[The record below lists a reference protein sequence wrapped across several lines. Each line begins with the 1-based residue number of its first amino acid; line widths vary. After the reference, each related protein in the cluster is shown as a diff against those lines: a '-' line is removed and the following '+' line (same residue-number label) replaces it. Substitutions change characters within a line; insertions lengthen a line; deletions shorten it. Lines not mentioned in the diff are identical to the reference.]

1 MRNSKGF
8 SWPETVLSLSIILL
22 IASTLLPLLSNM
34 TVLLEDKKRKYHSSL
49 VVQEATKMY
58 ISAGTVSGTMKI
70 DQLDYSFIVQMDDIC
85 VHYEGVREEK
95 NTCVSISTY

>member
-1 MRNSKGF
+1 MKNSKGF
-8 SWPETVLSLSIILL
+8 SWPETVLSLGVIFL

-34 TVLLEDKKRKYHSSL
+34 TVQLEDKKRKYHSSL

-58 ISAGTVSGTMKI
+58 ISTGTVSGTMKI
-70 DQLDYSFIVQMDDIC
+70 DELDYSFIVQMDEIC
-85 VHYEGVREEK
+85 VRYEGMREEK